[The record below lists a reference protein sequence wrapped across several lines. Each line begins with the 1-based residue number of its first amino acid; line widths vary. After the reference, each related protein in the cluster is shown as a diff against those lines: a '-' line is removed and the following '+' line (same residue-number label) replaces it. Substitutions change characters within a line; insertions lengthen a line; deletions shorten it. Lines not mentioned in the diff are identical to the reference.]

1 MMIRVLALGLFV
13 VAGLAAPAQA
23 QARAFEKE
31 DYARYFAVGRLE
43 SFSPFYESRGVLDM
57 LESRPMKL
65 GGIYVVQQRAR
76 SLDVSPNYDVWSDYP
91 FYKIRAEGEE
101 QLVWNAQL
109 GMMLFDYTAEEFDA
123 DDATAWESQNDWS
136 EISPEDK
143 DAGLLHD
150 FYRRADERA
159 GRDPVA
165 FNNRY
170 RKEVTGPW
178 SMQCFYLV
186 RQEYEVEC
194 LHTHQQ
200 TGRVER
206 HLYRRMGLTS

>member
-1 MMIRVLALGLFV
+1 MIRALALAVFAIFGLV
-13 VAGLAAPAQA
+13 APAQA

-31 DYARYFAVGRLE
+31 DYARYFAAGRLE

-65 GGIYVVQQRAR
+65 GGIYVVQQKAR

-101 QLVWNAQL
+101 QLVWNVQL
-109 GMMLFDYTAEEFDA
+109 GAMLFDYTAEEFDG
-123 DDATAWESQNDWS
+123 DDSIAWESNNDWP
-136 EISPEDK
+136 EISPADK

-165 FNNRY
+165 FNARY
-170 RKEVTGPW
+170 RNDVTGPW

-206 HLYRRMGLTS
+206 HMYRRMGLTS